1 MAEISEATFPVVPVQ
16 VAVNVAARPGAAWAP
31 RNSAL
36 NDSATNNRRAVIGP
50 CSPEGQPFL
59 LKQPILRLQKWD
71 EQPKRCG
78 VPLLLPFG
86 CTSLK
91 RN

>member
-36 NDSATNNRRAVIGP
+36 NHSDTNNRRAVIGP
-50 CSPEGQPFL
+50 YSPEGQPFL
-59 LKQPILRLQKWD
+59 LKQPILRLQRWD
-71 EQPKRCG
+71 GQLKRCECCCRSVAG
-78 VPLLLPFG
+78 L
-86 CTSLK
+86 
-91 RN
+91 